1 MNHPPS
7 FLMMEAIAMQE
18 EPLTWNNNLESRYA
32 QSSIAA

>member
-1 MNHPPS
+1 
-7 FLMMEAIAMQE
+7 MMEAIAMQE